1 MDTVC
6 EICTVKH
13 FTQIN
18 YRSAF
23 VISNWQLIVGGWQL
37 SIVYQ
42 LRLLARLE
50 LCKLGGC
57 FDV

>member
-1 MDTVC
+1 M
-6 EICTVKH
+6 KH